1 MDCGGKRS
9 ATPLFAHAESF
20 RLKPRARPRESAVAA
35 PALPA
40 HSTTICTLGSASAN
54 PPAAGGASGGTA
66 GRGKIRARPGLG
78 AKHPP
83 PQSAGQTI
91 RTATKNSFSFSA
103 RLRTKYRGSPAGLL
117 TLFCHLLNPR
127 AGGGDASS
135 PPRGGDA
142 PSHSFK
148 PNSEIEIGSTR
159 VPRVSS
165 GSIQLLQERGGG
177 RVILSGGGSQTAL
190 RAGVVAEGMVE
201 DAKIIVRQKTAGAV
215 DAFVLS
221 VSPSGRL
228 R

>member
-1 MDCGGKRS
+1 MFSSPGQCHFVWSSVRSRKVRRVMDCGGKRS

-40 HSTTICTLGSASAN
+40 HSTTICALGSASAN

-127 AGGGDASS
+127 AVLAWG
-135 PPRGGDA
+135 
-142 PSHSFK
+142 
-148 PNSEIEIGSTR
+148 
-159 VPRVSS
+159 
-165 GSIQLLQERGGG
+165 ERGPSFGFTP
-177 RVILSGGGSQTAL
+177 RSGCGWFSASP
-190 RAGVVAEGMVE
+190 GVVARRSRPTRP
-201 DAKIIVRQKTAGAV
+201 KRQA
-215 DAFVLS
+215 
-221 VSPSGRL
+221 RL
-228 R
+228 